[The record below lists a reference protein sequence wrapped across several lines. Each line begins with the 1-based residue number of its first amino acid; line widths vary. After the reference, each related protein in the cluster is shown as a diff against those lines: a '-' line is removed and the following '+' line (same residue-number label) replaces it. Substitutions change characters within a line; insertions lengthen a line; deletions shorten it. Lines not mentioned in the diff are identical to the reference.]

1 MSSMAEF
8 RENMM
13 RDSHNLF
20 VGLNEFLN
28 VNAMLVDRFWAKSG
42 DEGLYVMRSIITSFV
57 RVQ

>member
-1 MSSMAEF
+1 MAEF